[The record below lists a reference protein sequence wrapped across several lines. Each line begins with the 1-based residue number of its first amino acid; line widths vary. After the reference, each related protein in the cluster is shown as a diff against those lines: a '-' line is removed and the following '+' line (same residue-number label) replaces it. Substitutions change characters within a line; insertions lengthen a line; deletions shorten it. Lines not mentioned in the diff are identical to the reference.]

1 MKLLPQKIIINKR
14 KYYKR
19 KLNQEEHKH
28 LIIKD
33 NGLIQME
40 DEKQET
46 LKKMEEIKRFRKQV
60 INIKGRQRKFK
71 VWIK

>member
-1 MKLLPQKIIINKR
+1 MKLLPQKIITNKR
-14 KYYKR
+14 KYYKK

-46 LKKMEEIKRFRKQV
+46 LK
-60 INIKGRQRKFK
+60 
-71 VWIK
+71 